1 MLTEELTARQQEG
14 SSLTYHNHTAWCTSK
29 LMAKK
34 TPAQNTI
41 PNKLYFKI
49 GEVSTIT
56 GVEPYVLR
64 YWESEFKAIKPAR
77 TQSKQRIYRRKDVEL
92 ILEIKKILYEEKFTI
107 AGARKRLQ
115 SVKSENKQQL
125 ALDFTVKKDHQK
137 ILKEIK
143 AELKALRKLLG

>member
-1 MLTEELTARQQEG
+1 
-14 SSLTYHNHTAWCTSK
+14 
-29 LMAKK
+29 MAKK
-34 TPAQNTI
+34 NLAKNTI

-64 YWESEFKAIKPAR
+64 YWESEFKAIKPSR

-115 SVKSENKQQL
+115 AVKSQNKKQL
-125 ALDFTVKKDHQK
+125 NFDFTAKKNRQK
-137 ILKEIK
+137 I
-143 AELKALRKLLG
+143 